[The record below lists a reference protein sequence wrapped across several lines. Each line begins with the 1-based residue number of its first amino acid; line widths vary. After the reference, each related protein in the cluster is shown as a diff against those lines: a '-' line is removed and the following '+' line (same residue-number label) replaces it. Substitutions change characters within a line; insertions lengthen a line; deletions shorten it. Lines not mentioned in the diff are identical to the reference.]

1 MENVELQYKEL
12 KHKICSY
19 IDMINSIDKE
29 TVKLGF
35 SLISEDEQLL
45 KFANDKI
52 NLHTLFESEKYIEQD
67 GILWYINLC
76 QVISNLKFI
85 NNYYLSS
92 QYEQTT

>member
-1 MENVELQYKEL
+1 MENVELQYQEL

-19 IDMINSIDKE
+19 IDMISSIDKE
-29 TVKLGF
+29 TVKLGL
-35 SLISEDEQLL
+35 SLISEDEQFI

-52 NLHTLFESEKYIEQD
+52 DLRTLFESEKYIED

-76 QVISNLKFI
+76 HVISNLKFI